1 MGDRQHV
8 RAALASASRQ
18 ATAAA
23 SSDEIPLRAVCAQF
37 ATLADG
43 ECSGV
48 HALTRG
54 RLASR
59 RKTKGRAFVYLEL
72 AAGDDDDDDLYEKVV
87 GEAAGDGGCGSG
99 IGSTLQLVV
108 PVSDGAEAHSQ
119 LQLLRLAPLGSVL
132 QAEGEVLRTVP
143 VARGRG
149 GLLSLAVP
157 SPHAVRLLQ
166 HRPQPDSV
174 PLASAGA
181 PPPPPP
187 RFHLVRA
194 SRIEP
199 RTPAPSEAV
208 RRTECSGC
216 GAGAKHGTVAPRPRP
231 ARRGCT
237 QHPELARRA
246 AAAHAAGHG
255 CRRAVLAAAC

>member
-72 AAGDDDDDDLYEKVV
+72 AAGDGDDDDLYEKVV

-132 QAEGEVLRTVP
+132 QAEGEVLRTAP

-157 SPHAVRLLQ
+157 SPHAVRLLAIRR
-166 HRPQPDSV
+166 HA
-174 PLASAGA
+174 PLAG
-181 PPPPPP
+181 PPTRRHERAVATVTPHARCLTLPPG
-187 RFHLVRA
+187 V
-194 SRIEP
+194 
-199 RTPAPSEAV
+199 V
-208 RRTECSGC
+208 RRPRLPCTRLHSARPLE
-216 GAGAKHGTVAPRPRP
+216 GA
-231 ARRGCT
+231 
-237 QHPELARRA
+237 
-246 AAAHAAGHG
+246 
-255 CRRAVLAAAC
+255 